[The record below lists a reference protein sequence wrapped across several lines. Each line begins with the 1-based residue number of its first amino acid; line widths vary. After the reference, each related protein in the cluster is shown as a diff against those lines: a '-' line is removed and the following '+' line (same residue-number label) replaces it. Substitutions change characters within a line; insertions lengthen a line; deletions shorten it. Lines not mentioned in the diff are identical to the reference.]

1 MMIKQFLIY
10 ICGFDPI
17 ILEKDTIANLTF
29 IKFAFGFTLVI
40 VLSFFSTFIVFI
52 NTIENLLASI
62 ILAAFFSLL
71 IVNLYRLI
79 IVTSSPNNLKL
90 NKNNFRDMI
99 GHYIVKAVLLL
110 MIFLI
115 ISEPVETFIF
125 KDSVNSY
132 VEDYKGELIYNFENQ
147 LKLSSEKAIEKLTY
161 DNENQIKFREINNLE
176 IDSEVQKLFEDKIN
190 LILQN
195 DQDRIFDFEE
205 KIINSNFFFKQISI
219 VNSKVPASYLLSILI
234 LLIVLYPVYLIM
246 YDENFKSYFELE
258 EESNNYIIQNNWNK
272 YSVKQEELFFET
284 TGKKLIRQNL
294 YLDPPFNRLKTPDNT
309 KYLKKGTLVKWF
321 NKTF

>member
-1 MMIKQFLIY
+1 MIKQFLIY

-29 IKFAFGFTLVI
+29 IKFAFGFMLVI

-147 LKLSSEKAIEKLTY
+147 LKLSSEKAIEKLST
-161 DNENQIKFREINNLE
+161 NL
-176 IDSEVQKLFEDKIN
+176 
-190 LILQN
+190 
-195 DQDRIFDFEE
+195 
-205 KIINSNFFFKQISI
+205 
-219 VNSKVPASYLLSILI
+219 
-234 LLIVLYPVYLIM
+234 
-246 YDENFKSYFELE
+246 
-258 EESNNYIIQNNWNK
+258 
-272 YSVKQEELFFET
+272 
-284 TGKKLIRQNL
+284 
-294 YLDPPFNRLKTPDNT
+294 
-309 KYLKKGTLVKWF
+309 
-321 NKTF
+321 

>member
-1 MMIKQFLIY
+1 MIKQFLIY

-17 ILEKDTIANLTF
+17 ILEKDSIANLTF
-29 IKFAFGFTLVI
+29 IKFAFGFMLVI

-176 IDSEVQKLFEDKIN
+176 IDSEVQKLFEDKIY

>member
-1 MMIKQFLIY
+1 MIKQFLIY

-29 IKFAFGFTLVI
+29 IKFAFGFMLVI

-132 VEDYKGELIYNFENQ
+132 LEDYKGELIYNFENQ

-176 IDSEVQKLFEDKIN
+176 IDSVVQKLFEDKIN

-195 DQDRIFDFEE
+195 DQDRIFNFEE

>member
-1 MMIKQFLIY
+1 MIKQFLIY

-132 VEDYKGELIYNFENQ
+132 LEDYKGELINNFENQ

-176 IDSEVQKLFEDKIN
+176 IDSEVQKLFEDKIY